1 MKSFTI
7 DLHCH
12 ALSLKVEQLVA
23 GCPEKIAEA
32 AAQLRTYGAE
42 SMEYNRKFIPTLA
55 PQLTD
60 VNRRLRDMDAMGVD
74 MQVVSPAPNQYYYWA
89 DIDLAKQIVATQN
102 EHIASM
108 CAEHPDRIAG
118 LGNVALQHA
127 ELSVEQLTECVRKF
141 GLRGVEISSAVNGA
155 ELDDPLFSRFWAK
168 AEELGCLV
176 FLHPFGTT
184 IGDRVNQCYLGNT
197 IGQPLETTIALSHLI
212 FGGVLDRQP
221 GMKICAAHGGG
232 YLPSYIGRSDHAN
245 QVRPEAAKIKRKPS
259 EYLKQIYFD
268 SLVYT
273 PEGLRH
279 LIEEVGVTQ
288 IVAGSDYPFDMGA
301 YEIHDLI
308 SSVPGLSKAE
318 RDLILGGNAV
328 RLLGLQ
334 PAKRVIGA

>member
-1 MKSFTI
+1 
-7 DLHCH
+7 
-12 ALSLKVEQLVA
+12 
-23 GCPEKIAEA
+23 
-32 AAQLRTYGAE
+32 
-42 SMEYNRKFIPTLA
+42 
-55 PQLTD
+55 
-60 VNRRLRDMDAMGVD
+60 
-74 MQVVSPAPNQYYYWA
+74 
-89 DIDLAKQIVATQN
+89 
-102 EHIASM
+102 
-108 CAEHPDRIAG
+108 
-118 LGNVALQHA
+118 
-127 ELSVEQLTECVRKF
+127 
-141 GLRGVEISSAVNGA
+141 
-155 ELDDPLFSRFWAK
+155 
-168 AEELGCLV
+168 
-176 FLHPFGTT
+176 
-184 IGDRVNQCYLGNT
+184 
-197 IGQPLETTIALSHLI
+197 
-212 FGGVLDRQP
+212 
-221 GMKICAAHGGG
+221 MKICAAHGGG